1 MLIEPSFERDDLAKL
16 FGSTRSRSLSRSVVL
31 KLKKLRPTF
40 EQLMM
45 PRLHYKTKMVS
56 SINKKEV
63 TIEGGHTFRSSK
75 LSKAMKDCES
85 LICFIAT
92 IGSGVDKEIA
102 RLTGEN
108 RLSLAYLLD
117 SLGSVAV
124 ENVAEGFHQSMKA
137 QSEAIAQGVTYR
149 FSPGYCDW
157 PITEQKGFFKLF
169 DSEKTGVRLL
179 DSCLMWPR
187 KSISGVFGIYNDTEK
202 VPYNPCR
209 DCLKKNCK
217 ARRI

>member
-1 MLIEPSFERDDLAKL
+1 MLIEPSFKRDDLVKL
-16 FGSTRSRSLSRSVVL
+16 FGSTRSRGLSRSVVS
-31 KLKKLRPTF
+31 KLQRLRPTF

-45 PRLHYKTKMVS
+45 PRLHYKKKMVS
-56 SINKKEV
+56 SIKRKEV
-63 TIEGGHTFRSSK
+63 AIEGGHTFKSSK
-75 LSKAMKDCES
+75 LSNSMKDCES

-92 IGSGVDKEIA
+92 IGSGVEKEIA
-102 RLTGEN
+102 RLMGEN
-108 RLSLAYLLD
+108 RLSLAYMLD

-124 ENVAEGFHQSMKA
+124 ESMAEGFHQSMKA
-137 QSEAIAQGVTYR
+137 QSEATAQRVTYR

-187 KSISGVFGIYNDTEK
+187 KSISGVFGVYNNTEK
-202 VPYNPCR
+202 IPYNPCR
-209 DCLKKNCK
+209 DCLRKNCN
-217 ARRI
+217 ARRV